1 MPYILVVRMPE
12 YDLDPPRFAQKALDL
27 LFSRWDVMESM
38 IMIGVSEVDR
48 VSRLSE
54 GQFHL
59 FSQDGVTFLDRFMY
73 YLLVKLPIELLD
85 GFLKTLAA
93 KLVKKVNDA
102 DFKLVLDRL
111 VRSAVRIF
119 ALLNVSPYYMSSR
132 KKCTP
137 ISRCRRLFYMLL
149 PHAIR
154 QLASTAD
161 GVLALVRSGVVK
173 ATLPFSFPSGY
184 DPTALI
190 EKLFMIEPACF
201 PRDGM
206 TVSDKNFHIDPL
218 LDIGQQEMPVLD
230 AASEH
235 DSDSDGGDGT
245 VTRRTGDEAGTSA
258 EPSGQRETE
267 TQRERRTEQTN
278 FSDTESDASY
288 RPIDATSADTAT
300 RTITT
305 AVKNPTDSG
314 ASRAD
319 EEQRQSVSSAD
330 MLVTLARLFSTL
342 LRETTALLMLAL
354 EPSTVVTNIA
364 LYPLAMSEETI
375 SELEEYV
382 EKRMNATWQ
391 WLCPIM
397 DFLEST
403 IRLSKALD
411 LAKRPAGDD
420 SSAKRDHT
428 SANSPQRLEKRNK
441 KVSKTDAPVSSQK
454 QTEVEELRTCYSREA
469 ALGYLISVL
478 RLHSC
483 EHGEDVP
490 AMDLASMK
498 HVAIVA
504 DALLHSMNSR
514 LHVSNQQNGDAYCSV
529 LYDMNS
535 MDCFECPQSFA
546 PKLTGMLLELPPHQV
561 LLMLSNAQMLRAN
574 CQMAND
580 LLMNFL
586 ELIGLCLLHNEIMPL
601 PLCRSVFKFIL
612 GRPVNWYDLA
622 FYDLTMFDNF
632 YKLARG
638 QFRPEDLHLTFTL
651 TLHSME
657 GGQTIPLIPNGEN
670 IPVTSENVVEYVYNH
685 VTYRLI
691 TASLKALENIRD
703 GVHDVLPAAMLDGLT
718 AEDFRLLLTGAT
730 EVNTKAL
737 EESTIFM
744 DETSANHKKLMQPE
758 KLAQFKRW
766 FWSLV
771 HSMTSEEKQELINF
785 WTGSPALPASPDGP
799 HPVPNVVI
807 RPADDNYLP
816 TANTC
821 ISRLYIPFYSSR
833 AVLKQKLMM
842 AIKVDTFGFV

>member
-1 MPYILVVRMPE
+1 MMYALETRSYKMAQVLWRTIQTQMSASSAPNEFLMEAIYPKFSRPDDSPLHVLACNDTCSFTWTADEHINQDIFECRTCGLVGSLCCCTECAFVCHKGHDCTLKRTSPTAYCDCWERCKCRSLIAGNQEARLELFRSLLNVPALHSKLNGRKEHIALFLARTLTRQIAEQRQYQLLRCKSECRSTANQVRMPE

-288 RPIDATSADTAT
+288 RPSWDHPEQEDEAPYTENNETGLNDGAEDDDDDDDDSDDASDLTYDEVNNEADYDSLSILASDIMRRRVDATSADTAT

-535 MDCFECPQSFA
+535 MDCFECPQTCERQWS
-546 PKLTGMLLELPPHQV
+546 
-561 LLMLSNAQMLRAN
+561 
-574 CQMAND
+574 
-580 LLMNFL
+580 
-586 ELIGLCLLHNEIMPL
+586 L
-601 PLCRSVFKFIL
+601 PLVGKHL
-612 GRPVNWYDLA
+612 PYDHQNPFFQVCLPFTNIIHLA
-622 FYDLTMFDNF
+622 FFF
-632 YKLARG
+632 
-638 QFRPEDLHLTFTL
+638 
-651 TLHSME
+651 
-657 GGQTIPLIPNGEN
+657 LI
-670 IPVTSENVVEYVYNH
+670 
-685 VTYRLI
+685 
-691 TASLKALENIRD
+691 
-703 GVHDVLPAAMLDGLT
+703 
-718 AEDFRLLLTGAT
+718 
-730 EVNTKAL
+730 
-737 EESTIFM
+737 
-744 DETSANHKKLMQPE
+744 
-758 KLAQFKRW
+758 
-766 FWSLV
+766 
-771 HSMTSEEKQELINF
+771 
-785 WTGSPALPASPDGP
+785 
-799 HPVPNVVI
+799 
-807 RPADDNYLP
+807 
-816 TANTC
+816 
-821 ISRLYIPFYSSR
+821 
-833 AVLKQKLMM
+833 
-842 AIKVDTFGFV
+842 